1 MWPGGPLRLRF
12 FAMRATE
19 NLDTW
24 IPRVKNVVRD
34 GFYKYRNGSV
44 KDMADD
50 DLYNSDP
57 LFSN

>member
-1 MWPGGPLRLRF
+1 
-12 FAMRATE
+12 MRAAE

-44 KDMADD
+44 KDMSDD